1 MAIKPLKGTT
11 TTWTTERLVVVVFGQ
26 QYLLLNPIDQE
37 QGRLASLQSRRAESG
52 ARLSN
57 TPSATRR
64 ASGLSSDL
72 SAKSDLGSDCQILPR
87 LCRCKMVET
96 VLSTVATAS
105 RSVSK
110 SEFESLVVFVDERLR
125 NFSDCFSDDARG
137 GLGGI
142 ARIVSFSHCQY
153 P

>member
-64 ASGLSSDL
+64 ASG
-72 SAKSDLGSDCQILPR
+72 P
-87 LCRCKMVET
+87 V
-96 VLSTVATAS
+96 
-105 RSVSK
+105 
-110 SEFESLVVFVDERLR
+110 
-125 NFSDCFSDDARG
+125 
-137 GLGGI
+137 
-142 ARIVSFSHCQY
+142 
-153 P
+153 